1 MECLMLVCQQSE
13 PTSFAPRLKNLFIPA
28 DNPTIKIGMGQHHPT
43 IALVLYFLLLAGTAK
58 STSSQ

>member
-1 MECLMLVCQQSE
+1 MSY
-13 PTSFAPRLKNLFIPA
+13 AHRLTNPSNFA

-58 STSSQ
+58 VYTKSAT